1 VTILVI
7 GGMTIDD
14 LVLTD
19 GTVHRKTMGGNALYS
34 ALGALIWGAPGEIV
48 SFVGA
53 DYPDEVLHDL
63 QSRGIGTRYIART
76 TGRSVRLWIL
86 YELDGRRQIQLQ
98 HDSATLAPIGDIAT
112 DSLES
117 MYRTGQK
124 PDVAHIAALPVAVQ
138 RRIADVLGRANVRF
152 SLDALEARGSVGGD
166 LLDYLQGQERLAPEA
181 FLPSREEFDLLFG
194 DAESPEFREW
204 KSTTATTT
212 LVVKDGS
219 NGSLLSSPPSAAAV
233 RVPAL
238 RCDIKDPT
246 GAGDAYCGGYAAGM
260 ALRRT
265 PLECAVMG
273 TVAASFAVE
282 GVGIRGLLDVGEHE
296 VYRRQELLQVALE
309 RGTG

>member
-34 ALGALIWGAPGEIV
+34 ALGARIWGAPSEIV

-63 QSRGIGTRYIART
+63 QSRGIGTRYIARR
-76 TGRSVRLWIL
+76 TGGSVRLWIL

-98 HDSATLAPIGDIAT
+98 HDSATLAPVGAIAT
-112 DSLES
+112 ESLES
-117 MYRTGQK
+117 MYRAGQR
-124 PDVAHIAALPVAVQ
+124 PDVVHIAALPVAVQ
-138 RRIADVLGRANVRF
+138 REIARILGRENVRF
-152 SLDALEARGSVGGD
+152 SLDTLEARGSVGGD
-166 LLDYLQGQERLAPEA
+166 LLDYVHGKERLAPEA
-181 FLPSREEFDLLFG
+181 FLPSREEFTLLFG
-194 DAESPEFREW
+194 DADSPRFRTW
-204 KSTTATTT
+204 KLATATTT

-219 NGSLLSSPPSAAAV
+219 NGSLVSSPPSAAAV

-238 RCDIKDPT
+238 PCDIKDPT

-282 GVGIRGLLDVGEHE
+282 GVGIRGLLDVREHE
-296 VYRRQELLQVALE
+296 VDRRHELLRVAVE
-309 RGTG
+309 RGSG

>member
-34 ALGALIWGAPGEIV
+34 ALGARIWGAPSEIV

-63 QSRGIGTRYIART
+63 QSRGIGTRYIARR
-76 TGRSVRLWIL
+76 TGGSVRLWIL

-98 HDSATLAPIGDIAT
+98 HDSATLAPVGAIAT
-112 DSLES
+112 ESLES
-117 MYRTGQK
+117 MYRAGQR
-124 PDVAHIAALPVAVQ
+124 PD
-138 RRIADVLGRANVRF
+138 VRF
-152 SLDALEARGSVGGD
+152 SLDTLEARGSVGGD
-166 LLDYLQGQERLAPEA
+166 LLDYVHGKERLAPEA
-181 FLPSREEFDLLFG
+181 FLPSREEFTLLFG
-194 DAESPEFREW
+194 DADSPRFRTW
-204 KSTTATTT
+204 KLATATTT

-219 NGSLLSSPPSAAAV
+219 NGSLVSSPPSAAAV

-238 RCDIKDPT
+238 PCDIKDPT

-282 GVGIRGLLDVGEHE
+282 GVGIRGLLDVREHE
-296 VYRRQELLQVALE
+296 VDRRHELLRVAVE
-309 RGTG
+309 RGSG